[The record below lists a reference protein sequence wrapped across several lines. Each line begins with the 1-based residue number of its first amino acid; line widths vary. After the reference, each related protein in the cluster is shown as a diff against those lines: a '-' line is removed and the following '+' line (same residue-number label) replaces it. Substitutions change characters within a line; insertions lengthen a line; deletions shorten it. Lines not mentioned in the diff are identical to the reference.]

1 MLYGEYKRIFLIF
14 RKTLSTYGFTYAYK
28 LPSHIHPSI
37 VFSDARGRSVQIGYN
52 YESDSPFGRL
62 YGEKAEL
69 PEYGGSKEARVK
81 KQLQEYLK
89 EIDLY
94 FSSRGTEPFGHNYPA
109 TEEDRMSRAKQLFFM
124 NYGNT
129 YHMKKNGEYDEY
141 KRLGVPAA
149 TERGWS
155 EELKESLMEK
165 IQSGEDIWHVST
177 LASLPIEHDE
187 IINCFR
193 RLSSLENA
201 KEITEA
207 VMKSQPLFDSQLF
220 QEIMEVLTK

>member
-1 MLYGEYKRIFLIF
+1 MLHGVYKRIFLIF
-14 RKTLSTYGFTYAYK
+14 RETLSTYGFAYAYK

-37 VFSDARGRSVQIGYN
+37 VFSDAKGRSVQIGYD
-52 YESDSPFGRL
+52 YESDFPFGRL

-69 PEYGGSKEARVK
+69 PEYSGTKEARVK
-81 KQLQEYLK
+81 KQLQEYLR
-89 EIDLY
+89 ELDL
-94 FSSRGTEPFGHNYPA
+94 FLSSKGTEPAAHDHPA
-109 TEEDRMSRAKQLFFM
+109 TKEDRMNRAKQLFFM
-124 NYGNT
+124 NYGNA
-129 YHMKKNGEYDEY
+129 YHMKKNGEFDEY

-149 TERGWS
+149 TERAWS

-165 IQSGEDIWHVST
+165 
-177 LASLPIEHDE
+177 SLPIEHDE

-220 QEIMEVLTK
+220 REITEVLTK

>member
-1 MLYGEYKRIFLIF
+1 MLHGVYKRIFLIF
-14 RKTLSTYGFTYAYK
+14 RETLSTYGFAYAYK

-37 VFSDARGRSVQIGYN
+37 VFSDAKGRSVQIGYD
-52 YESDSPFGRL
+52 YESDFPFGRL

-69 PEYGGSKEARVK
+69 PEYSGTKEARVK
-81 KQLQEYLK
+81 KQLQEYLR
-89 EIDLY
+89 ELDL
-94 FSSRGTEPFGHNYPA
+94 FLSSKGTEPAAHDHPA
-109 TEEDRMSRAKQLFFM
+109 TKEDRMNRAKQLFFM
-124 NYGNT
+124 NYGNA
-129 YHMKKNGEYDEY
+129 YHMKKNGEFDEY
-141 KRLGVPAA
+141 KRLGVPTA
-149 TERGWS
+149 TERAWS

-220 QEIMEVLTK
+220 REITEVLTK